1 MPDKTESHKPNS
13 TRRRFQLVTVALLM
27 AAIWLPTLV
36 QIALPAPSQ
45 SLTEKRFLAPWPS
58 LTWSIEGLST
68 WPASLEAWYDD
79 HLGFRDWLIG
89 SWARFNVQG
98 FGISPSPLTVIGK
111 EGWLF
116 LGDPDAISNYR
127 GLAPL
132 TPFELERWRQVLTE
146 RRDWLARQGIEYLVV
161 LVPDKNLIYSE
172 YMPDSL
178 PQAGQN
184 HPLGQLSTYL
194 ETRSDLPSLD
204 LREIMLEKKAATRL
218 YHKTDSH
225 WNDAGAYLAYQEI
238 HQRLR
243 EQIPSLN
250 QAQPTRVRS
259 EEYVRPGLG
268 LAVTVSMENQYPE
281 SVVSLTPIA
290 PQAKERIADE
300 TQPRNPRRVLK
311 PRVFETAD
319 PLQPRAI
326 VFRDSFANA
335 LIPYLAEDF
344 SRSVFIWDRD
354 VDPEAV
360 LMEKPDV
367 VIQEIAGRFLGR
379 RPRTLDEIRARNK
392 RRQGK

>member
-1 MPDKTESHKPNS
+1 MRGDLEPEQPDPIS
-13 TRRRFQLVTVALLM
+13 RRFHIITVGLLM
-27 AAIWLPTLV
+27 AAMWLPTLG
-36 QIALPAPSQ
+36 QIILPTPSQ

-58 LTWSIEGLST
+58 LDGSTEGLSA
-68 WPASLEAWYDD
+68 WPAAVDAWYDD

-98 FGISPSPLTVIGK
+98 FGVSPSPLTVIGK
-111 EGWLF
+111 DGWLF
-116 LGDPDAISNYR
+116 LGDRDTLLNYR

-132 TPFELERWRQVLTE
+132 TPLELERWQDVLTE
-146 RRDWLARQGIEYLVV
+146 RRDWLASQGIEYLVV
-161 LVPDKNLIYSE
+161 FVPDKNLVYSE

-178 PQAGQN
+178 PRSSLD
-184 HPLGQLSTYL
+184 HPLGQLSSHL
-194 ETRSDLPSLD
+194 EHNSDLPWLD
-204 LREIMLEKKAATRL
+204 LQRVILENKETTRL

-225 WNDAGAYLAYQEI
+225 WNEAGAYLGYQEI
-238 HQRLR
+238 RRRL
-243 EQIPSLN
+243 EAALPSLRGT
-250 QAQPTRVRS
+250 APTLVTS

-268 LAVTVSMENQYPE
+268 LAVTVSMEDQYPE
-281 SVVSLTPIA
+281 SVHARPIISA
-290 PQAKERIADE
+290 RARERSVKEEAR
-300 TQPRNPRRVLK
+300 RSGRRVLK
-311 PRVFETAD
+311 PRVFELSD
-319 PLQPRAI
+319 PSRPRAL

-367 VIQEIAGRFLGR
+367 VIQEIAGRFIGR

-392 RRQGK
+392 RRQKR

>member
-1 MPDKTESHKPNS
+1 MPGHREPDKLSRI
-13 TRRRFQLVTVALLM
+13 RRRFQFLTVTLLM
-27 AAIWLPTLV
+27 TAIWLPTLG
-36 QIALPAPSQ
+36 QIVLPAPSQ

-58 LTWSIEGLST
+58 LTWSIDGLRT
-68 WPASLEAWYDD
+68 WPASFEAWYDD

-98 FGISPSPLTVIGK
+98 FGISPSPLTIIGK

-116 LGDPDAISNYR
+116 LGDPDVVSNYR

-132 TPFELERWRQVLTE
+132 TPFELERWGKVLTE
-146 RRDWLARQGIEYLVV
+146 RRDWLSNQGIEYLVV
-161 LVPDKNLIYSE
+161 LVPDKNLIYGE

-178 PQAGQN
+178 PRVGQN
-184 HPLGQLSTYL
+184 HPLEQLSTYL
-194 ETRSDLPSLD
+194 ETHSDLPWLD
-204 LREIMLEKKAATRL
+204 LQEIMLKNKEATRL

-225 WNDAGAYLAYQEI
+225 WNEAGAYLAYQEI
-238 HQRLR
+238 HKRLGDTL
-243 EQIPSLN
+243 PSLN
-250 QAQPTRVRS
+250 RNPPIRVRS

-268 LAVTVSMENQYPE
+268 LAVTVSMEDQYPE
-281 SVVSLTPIA
+281 SIVALPPIA
-290 PQAKERIADE
+290 PHARERIADE
-300 TQPRNPRRVLK
+300 EQPRNPRRVLK
-311 PRVFETAD
+311 SRIFETSD

-360 LMEKPDV
+360 LMEKPDI

-379 RPRTLDEIRARNK
+379 RPRTLDEIRARNR
-392 RRQGK
+392 RRQEK